1 MNTTNQHLTGKTKV
15 RAALEAGDALTH
27 RDALNR
33 FGLYSLAVAV
43 HSLKAQGMAIHSRLI
58 IVRTSNGDRARV
70 ALYSLNPAASHPDEV
85 RSDRM
90 PRI

>member
-1 MNTTNQHLTGKTKV
+1 MTAPSTDTGIAKV

-33 FGLYSLAVAV
+33 FGLYSLAVAI
-43 HSLKAQGMAIHSRLI
+43 HALKQQGMAIHSRLI
-58 IVRTSNGDRARV
+58 IVRTSTGDRARV
-70 ALYSLNPAASHPDEV
+70 ALYSLDHEAIHPDEV

-90 PRI
+90 PRL

>member
-1 MNTTNQHLTGKTKV
+1 MMDHSANTGIAKV

-33 FGLYSLAVAV
+33 FGLYSLAVAI
-43 HSLKAQGMAIHSRLI
+43 HALKQQGMVIHSRLI
-58 IVRTSNGDRARV
+58 FVRTSTGDRARV
-70 ALYSLNPAASHPDEV
+70 ALYSTQPNATHPDEV

-90 PRI
+90 PRL